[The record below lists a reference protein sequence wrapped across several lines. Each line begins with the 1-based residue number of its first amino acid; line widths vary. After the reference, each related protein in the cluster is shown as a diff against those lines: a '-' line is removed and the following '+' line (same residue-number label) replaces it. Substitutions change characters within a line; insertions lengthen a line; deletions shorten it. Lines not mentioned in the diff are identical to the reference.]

1 MTQYGKSV
9 DAKSVDTNSA
19 KLKKVCQLFFLFSTH
34 TVRRIVTQYCKSVDE
49 GTERI
54 FDTRA
59 QQDACFFLLSLLDC
73 MRAELKDDAILLESF
88 IQGEL
93 KLCFTCLNCYDQ
105 CERRNTLEPVT
116 SLPIKSP
123 TIPESIVD
131 FYKTEVIEM
140 ACKKCGH

>member
-1 MTQYGKSV
+1 M
-9 DAKSVDTNSA
+9 
-19 KLKKVCQLFFLFSTH
+19 
-34 TVRRIVTQYCKSVDE
+34 TQYCKSVDE

-54 FDTRA
+54 FDTGA

-73 MRAELKDDAILLESF
+73 MRAELKDDAILLECL